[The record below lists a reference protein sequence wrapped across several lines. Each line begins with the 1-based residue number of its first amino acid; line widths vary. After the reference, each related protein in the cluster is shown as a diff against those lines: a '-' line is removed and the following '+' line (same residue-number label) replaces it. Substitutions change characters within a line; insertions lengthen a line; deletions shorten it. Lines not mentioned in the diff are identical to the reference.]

1 MALYDSEFPES
12 GYSLVYYRAGK
23 AVNATALSMVKT
35 DWGVVLQ
42 VWPFIEL
49 GFLIGMTAGYPLG
62 EVARRKYAIDRASRE
77 AVLQG
82 EALRDE
88 ADRKLLRVENTLR
101 EAYAQEARVKRM
113 QEELSVEQH
122 EVYAMQMAAQT
133 QMKEVAGLKQGVD
146 YLQNELAKAKAKIQ
160 KLKRQGPRK
169 PKLVSK
175 QVPKQVD
182 FDPRTG

>member
-1 MALYDSEFPES
+1 MALYDSEVPEN

-23 AVNATALSMVKT
+23 AVNATALAMLKT
-35 DWGVVLQ
+35 DWGIVWQ
-42 VWPFIEL
+42 VWPFIVF

-77 AVLQG
+77 AVLLS

-88 ADRKLLRVENTLR
+88 ADRKVRIAEKTLH

-122 EVYAMQMAAQT
+122 EVYAMQMTAQT
-133 QMKEVAGLKQGVD
+133 QMMEVAGLKQGVD
-146 YLQNELAKAKAKIQ
+146 YLQKELAKAEAKIQ
-160 KLKRQGPRK
+160 KLKRRGPQK
-169 PKLVSK
+169 PR

-182 FDPRTG
+182 FGPRAG